1 MKKVLFL
8 MLSLFVT
15 SLMCVSCGDDEDDLN
30 PSGSG
35 SIVGTWVPTEDR
47 EEYISFYW
55 EFTKTEVRYYELNR
69 RSWDDDTAA
78 TFKDGYVYVPA
89 GYSWKLV
96 MVQPYKI
103 NNGNIFVNGINV
115 GSVKFIS
122 KNKAIFDSPYLVDG
136 VCERVK
142 GFK

>member
-1 MKKVLFL
+1 

-35 SIVGTWVPTEDR
+35 SIVGTWVPTEYPED
-47 EEYISFYW
+47 ISFYW

-69 RSWDDDTAA
+69 RNWDDDTDA

-89 GYSWKLV
+89 GYSWELV